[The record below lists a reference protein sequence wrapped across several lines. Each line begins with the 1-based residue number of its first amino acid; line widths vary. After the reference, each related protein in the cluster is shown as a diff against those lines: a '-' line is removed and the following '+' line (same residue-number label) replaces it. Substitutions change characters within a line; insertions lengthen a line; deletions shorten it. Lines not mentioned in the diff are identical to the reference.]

1 MAVSKKPSLF
11 TESVIREMTR
21 LSDEY
26 RTINLSQRMPD
37 FAPPPKLT
45 DTALK
50 AIKHGSNQYS
60 ITWGDRK
67 LREAIAKK
75 AKRYNGLD
83 ADPEKNVTITCG

>member
-1 MAVSKKPSLF
+1 
-11 TESVIREMTR
+11 
-21 LSDEY
+21 
-26 RTINLSQRMPD
+26 MPD

-45 DTALK
+45 DAALK